1 MKALLEMDDKQVDIL
16 ARLCKRDGISR
27 AEAIRRAI
35 NYYGEHM
42 LTPTAPDA
50 YFGYLKG
57 CKIDS
62 LAYVDKLRDA
72 W

>member
-1 MKALLEMDDKQVDIL
+1 MEDQQVAIL
-16 ARLCKRDGISR
+16 AQLCKRDGISR

-42 LTPTAPDA
+42 LTPATPDA
-50 YFGYLKG
+50 YFGYLKDR
-57 CKIDS
+57 KIDS
-62 LAYVDKLRDA
+62 LGYVDKLRDE